1 MSLIQLGNLL
11 KILSNNCVRETIRYI
26 PARDLWINRF
36 YFSLLSESTYLCL
49 TIDCRKAS
57 PAKYRT
63 NANSNFDQF
72 LLFRFGQNNKGR
84 LFNNFLAKRVNTAN
98 NSLIFKIDSVINV
111 TKNGETKIYKTVEEL
126 KSLAKYKNGNEGKS
140 DSSIQSNLNSLIET
154 TYEED

>member
-11 KILSNNCVRETIRYI
+11 KIISNNCDRETIRYI

-36 YFSLLSESTYLCL
+36 YFSLLSESKYLCL

-63 NANSNFDQF
+63 NANSSFDQF
-72 LLFRFGQNNKGR
+72 CYFGQNNKGR
-84 LFNNFLAKRVNTAN
+84 LFNNFLAKRVDTAD
-98 NSLIFKIDSVINV
+98 NSLIFKIDNVINV

-140 DSSIQSNLNSLIET
+140 DRQQYTIKSKFADRNYL
-154 TYEED
+154 